1 MTGYRSL
8 ITVTDYG
15 GAQSVRGKPRWKR
28 ASCAWVSPYVSI
40 IYLLLES
47 ALARRRILE
56 KPSQIVII
64 IIDDASFATRFS
76 FSLSFLFHLYFFFYS
91 FPISDFFLFRSISQ
105 ATLYRRTRPTPPVIW
120 QNVELVSR
128 SDLFATQGGVCVQL
142 FRKGK
147 GKNTNVLGDTTS
159 EVRGVLVKRD
169 ATAAG
174 RSDCQHIMS
183 CREWTIAITF

>member
-1 MTGYRSL
+1 MTVYRSL

-40 IYLLLES
+40 IYLLFES
-47 ALARRRILE
+47 ALARRILE
-56 KPSQIVII
+56 KLSQIVII

-76 FSLSFLFHLYFFFYS
+76 FFLSFFFPFIFS
-91 FPISDFFLFRSISQ
+91 SIRFLSPTFLFRSISQ

-120 QNVELVSR
+120 QNLELVSR

-142 FRKGK
+142 FQKGK